1 MSGVRESERFGLSG
15 LPFSGACALAAACLV
30 ELGDAGPAQDL
41 LRRGEAAASVANHL
55 YSKVPLAIARGRL
68 LTLYGEI
75 TEVVRV
81 MEPIVAI
88 CREHNFVGQTM
99 RALTVLGD
107 AYAAAGRASEAVP
120 LVQEAIQLQES
131 AAAFVDRALWVR
143 TLGEAYRQ
151 AGQLGEAERT
161 AHTALEFARRNGE
174 QANEAWTRFL
184 FGEIAADRED
194 QEAARRH
201 LEQARELAAGL
212 GMRPLVAQCHFRLAA
227 VARRGGAKDEARG
240 HLQTATQMF
249 AEMDMH
255 AALAKARAQAAK
267 PGEGLAE

>member
-1 MSGVRESERFGLSG
+1 
-15 LPFSGACALAAACLV
+15 
-30 ELGDAGPAQDL
+30 
-41 LRRGEAAASVANHL
+41 
-55 YSKVPLAIARGRL
+55 
-68 LTLYGEI
+68 
-75 TEVVRV
+75 
-81 MEPIVAI
+81 
-88 CREHNFVGQTM
+88 
-99 RALTVLGD
+99 
-107 AYAAAGRASEAVP
+107 
-120 LVQEAIQLQES
+120 
-131 AAAFVDRALWVR
+131 
-143 TLGEAYRQ
+143 YRQ

-174 QANEAWTRFL
+174 QANEAWIRFL

-194 QEAARRH
+194 HEAARRH

-227 VARRGGAKDEARG
+227 VARCAGAKDEARG

-255 AALAKARAQAAK
+255 AALAKARAQAAQ